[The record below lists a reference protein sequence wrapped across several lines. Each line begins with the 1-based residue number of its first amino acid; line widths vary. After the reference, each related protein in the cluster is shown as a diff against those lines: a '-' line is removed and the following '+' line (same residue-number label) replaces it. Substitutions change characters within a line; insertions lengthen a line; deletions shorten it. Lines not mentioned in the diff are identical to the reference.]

1 MVPTRVHPPG
11 ESKMGRYDKITPE
24 VLRADLVRFA
34 RLLLRLDREGAL
46 LDRSVEIQ
54 ETLGELR
61 QKLFAWEVR
70 ATTRLLPP
78 SPPTPA
84 REWTAEHDADDLV
97 DPSLMDSLRI
107 VREALEREEELRE
120 EWDRPGHSDS
130 TPPSGS

>member
-1 MVPTRVHPPG
+1 
-11 ESKMGRYDKITPE
+11 MGRFDEITPA

-34 RLLLRLDREGAL
+34 RLLLRLDREGSL
-46 LDRSVEIQ
+46 LDGSVEIQ

-84 REWTAEHDADDLV
+84 REYSAGHDPDAMDE
-97 DPSLMDSLRI
+97 PSLMDSLRI

-120 EWDRPGHSDS
+120 EWGRPGHSDS

>member
-1 MVPTRVHPPG
+1 
-11 ESKMGRYDKITPE
+11 MGRFDKITPE

-34 RLLLRLDREGAL
+34 RLLLRMDGEGSL
-46 LDRSVEIQ
+46 LSQSVEIQ

-70 ATTRLLPP
+70 ATADLLPP

-84 REWTAEHDADDLV
+84 REHRSGQPSDDLD
-97 DPSLMDSLRI
+97 DPSLLNSLRI
-107 VREALEREEELRE
+107 VREALDREEELRE
-120 EWDRPGHSDS
+120 EWNRPGHSDS